1 MATRFEIV
9 LHGDDPVRLR
19 AAGEEAVREIERLDA
34 QLSMYRPDSGISQIN
49 RLAAREPVKVEP
61 RLFGL
66 LQHCSELTEST
77 EGAFDIAV
85 APLMRIWGF
94 TGDSG
99 RIPDA
104 AEIEAALEVTGMRHV
119 HFDEDSFN
127 VCFDCEGVML
137 DLGAIG
143 KGYAVEK
150 AAEILREDGVTSA
163 LIHGGTSTVFGIGA
177 QPDGKP
183 WKIAV
188 RHPTQPDAYI
198 EVVELCDSAL
208 SVSAPGG
215 KSFVERCVQFGHVI
229 DPRSGQPVQGALTA
243 VVTGGSPTDCDA
255 LSTALLVLGESGLPL
270 LAERF
275 PGYSGAVAVSS
286 ADGVTVKRTADR
298 R

>member
-19 AAGEEAVREIERLDA
+19 AAGEAALREIERLDA
-34 QLSMYRPDSGISQIN
+34 QLSMYSADSDISQIN
-49 RLAAREPVKVEP
+49 RLAAKEPVKVEP

-77 EGAFDIAV
+77 CGAFDIAV

-104 AEIEAALEVTGMRHV
+104 AEIESALQVTGMRHV
-119 HFDEDSFN
+119 RFDEDSFT
-127 VCFDCEGVML
+127 VRFDREGVML

-150 AAEILREDGVTSA
+150 AAETLREDGVTSA

-183 WKIAV
+183 WKVAV
-188 RHPTQPDAYI
+188 RHPTQPDEYI
-198 EVVELCDSAL
+198 EIAELCDSAL
-208 SVSAPGG
+208 SVSAPHG
-215 KSFVERCVQFGHVI
+215 KSFVQRCVQFGHVI
-229 DPRSGQPVQGALTA
+229 DPQSGQPVQCALTA
-243 VVTGGSPTDCDA
+243 VVTGASPTDCDA
-255 LSTALLVLGESGLPL
+255 LSTALLVLGEAGLPL

-286 ADGVTVKRTADR
+286 ADGVRTAKTT
-298 R
+298 